1 MVVMDERGG
10 KIHATIKRQLLSMFK
25 SILKEGVDY
34 VMSNFIVGYNNGKYR
49 TTKHKYML
57 NFMTKT
63 SVVVCAHANIS
74 RDGFVFVP
82 FAEIILAKDETYFV
96 DVIGEVVGKGVII
109 ESGTEE
115 KKTRRMDILL
125 EDLEKNKL
133 SCTLWGEFA
142 DKMHSYMVEEIPG
155 PIIIILQ
162 LCRVK
167 IFKDEV
173 KISNA
178 YFGTKLMINPD
189 IAVAIE
195 FRNKLFNGEE
205 SYSQRISQISSQS
218 TYSIMDNFLNQI
230 ERKTIDEIIESV
242 EVQVKVGDKT
252 GTTSFL
258 IFDREAVQFL
268 GKTASEIRD
277 RIVEDGL
284 DDTYLLELN
293 EILEKKLLFKIQ
305 IKQSN
310 IEMKDRWQIYPVV
323 KIIDNLKLIDRFIA
337 TSQPEQDYGEQL
349 IENLDVTSNNVAD
362 NLKES
367 VLSETEVISPNKI
380 SMKHLSTE
388 RVNESISDE
397 DLSAQLSTNKKM
409 KKIKQEKE

>member
-1 MVVMDERGG
+1 
-10 KIHATIKRQLLSMFK
+10 
-25 SILKEGVDY
+25 
-34 VMSNFIVGYNNGKYR
+34 
-49 TTKHKYML
+49 
-57 NFMTKT
+57 
-63 SVVVCAHANIS
+63 
-74 RDGFVFVP
+74 
-82 FAEIILAKDETYFV
+82 
-96 DVIGEVVGKGVII
+96 
-109 ESGTEE
+109 
-115 KKTRRMDILL
+115 
-125 EDLEKNKL
+125 
-133 SCTLWGEFA
+133 
-142 DKMHSYMVEEIPG
+142 MVEEIPG